1 MADKKIKINEFANIA
16 LIDPNWLQNDDGGTE
31 ERFVN
36 HDELVMYANLECDL
50 QERSRLLVGKDKQ
63 TLETIP
69 IASVNFLKPGNK
81 DYLSTDW
88 TLLSSQTNNDSI
100 INNELLGITNITY
113 KCGASFIPTI
123 SVTLED
129 VRGRALFEKGNNS
142 VYSVFFNLPYPTFYL
157 TLKGYYGKAVR
168 YPIILQ
174 KFQASFQQSSGNF
187 QVTLDFLGYKYNV
200 LTDVQQ
206 AYLLALPTMYTQQ
219 INENVQ
225 TEPTSTTQNTA
236 DQINGSETR
245 INSTIIHKGYE
256 EIKKVYEIYKKKKL
270 IDEKF
275 PELTVQQLIVKL
287 ENFEKNVLSNFG
299 SVSLS
304 SLSDA
309 KQFQELLNEYRKKI
323 ITETKNSWKNK
334 YLNNLNYYVVK
345 ENGKTYNV
353 YTYSQQIIKDSQY
366 DNAITELQTI
376 INTFNDELAKVPT
389 FGKNA
394 GEGENRI
401 SVNIDSENVKIYPD
415 NISYQID
422 IGESAKQRNTSEST
436 ITGELNELRTAI
448 ANDLQRRSLNNVIPI
463 SVPFFFR
470 FDGDGY
476 FDTEISDIEK
486 ILNDKKTKLEKKLTS
501 EINLLLS
508 SKKGIG
514 FEPTI
519 RNIIGVIMAS
529 TDAFLRL
536 MEKTHTDAFKNG
548 KNPSKIAAVN
558 QSDYSEGF
566 VFPWPQYAEEITT
579 EDGEIKYEL
588 KYPGDPES
596 VDRTKGDDYIAWP
609 EVEFVEEFV
618 KGYNQRT
625 QTPIQTF
632 DSNNDETSINRLLIS
647 GFDILSNQSY
657 SVLQD
662 IKFIYEVWERIQ
674 AIAQYQGFVRNN
686 RYSTILNLLQAYE
699 ATNIINGIGFDD
711 PELINQFKSNFGLPE
726 GETLTPENYLN
737 QVLKNA
743 SIGGQGTFWQN
754 LIRANYNTD
763 YLSSELLNPSRLK
776 DVELPIAEAQIVT
789 DPNGS
794 DIEESME
801 KYLNKPDKNEIEF
814 TDCFPFIDKNY
825 NLQYLFE
832 GNQNNLPSVVL
843 GTDKSL
849 IFDPSTKKIINYRG
863 LYALE
868 NKGDITQNRPFQ
880 FFVNTNNPINY
891 ESVKTNMAD
900 FYSQR
905 IYNYDKEFSYTE
917 GIITSQDRLKD
928 LNYTSSMLNT
938 PMFVKAI
945 QNGVINYKSGSEYPY
960 TQAAFLFLN
969 SLPLSTLSEPYR
981 NSDGS
986 KNDYIGP
993 TLSKYGGIHALPKL
1007 WIAKI
1012 GSLWNR
1018 YKSVRIDGSDMLASC
1033 LTPFSLNRNAE
1044 YDPLTFNPNK
1054 LYTFS
1059 GSTDPSSTASTI
1071 SIKLT
1076 DSFTNTQGETLE
1088 SMMVGF
1094 YPRILNDFFY
1104 FYNDFELYTS
1114 VSTIQEEIQQKI
1126 DDGSVI
1132 LLSNSDSKINK
1143 PLGYDPG
1150 NPNTSLNYGTVSLLF
1165 KSFVPNSGN
1174 QSGNFYFSAP
1184 SFGSRYTQVTN
1195 ECFENGNLVT
1205 PIYGNDEV
1213 FNGSTRVFWGG
1224 THFGYY
1230 PNQDSVNSILEY
1242 FTDVN
1247 YSAPF
1252 KFNFN
1257 DVGQYVNN
1265 FGVPFTEECMFTFS
1279 KDELDLFEQVF
1290 LDFSKSQAQTTE
1302 GFNIQTILRE
1312 GLQIKES
1319 DFTESGPNLIIEKY
1333 SIKQQLNFNN
1343 IVNNYI
1349 NLNTIFE
1356 RGNPTKFNFKT
1367 FAALTNESE
1376 RFVLDSGNL
1385 IFDNYDGDTPNAL
1398 PQISN
1403 STTFNE
1409 LLINYPNEMVALY
1422 LNVGDFQYTNLDYN
1436 LDTEPNFIFEFFT
1449 ELNIGFTVDNII
1461 VFADLI
1467 KIYASKRIQNIGN
1480 PSYNFRQDI
1489 EDYLN
1494 RTLVF
1499 RDEIFT
1505 GVISK
1510 VQKSLPDAQQNAN
1523 STNQSLTTGVQS
1535 KLEYYQMFK
1544 AVNDKWVAA
1553 NNYESETLFEDI
1565 LFLDRANRDIGS
1577 KVIVDVFKVTSLL
1590 KSNPKASV
1598 YNIVSSIIQTNNF
1611 IMFSMPA
1618 YINFYNVQTVGEA
1631 RIKQDTPSSFADKMF
1646 GTFSEVDYQDSKS
1659 KLVCQYVE
1667 TPSEQLNN
1675 PNQFNGFKD
1684 DSWNFGE
1691 PNPNPLIEDTKLK
1704 EIKDDWALSNK
1715 VVGFQVDFGLQ
1726 NQNIFKD
1733 IQVSQD
1739 IGKPT
1744 AESLQMEFD
1753 IANLNSGTKGYTQS
1767 VSLYNIYKTRS
1778 YSSTITSL
1786 GNAMIQ
1792 PTMYFVLRNVP
1803 LFAGP
1808 YLITEVEHIITVG
1821 SFTTKMVGTRQKL
1834 YTPPL
1839 RNALLSVI
1847 KENFV
1852 TSLVSDLYGKRQSE
1866 KQKDEN
1872 NVTKKNTIINSLNSS
1887 PEPSSNRTC
1896 TPIPYYRSYSAVTT
1910 TQAAV
1915 SVDQMRRQIRTI
1927 AEQKN
1932 SVFATYWIYSMYYLK
1947 SYDGKSFKVFNNNP
1961 QLISIGNN
1969 SSTWGGNL
1977 NNYFDKT
1984 YICMDITPGTSE
1996 SIASFP
2002 NLENAINF
2010 SFDKYSPSF
2019 KKITDK
2025 LSTGMTESD
2034 YVTEFT
2040 RTWIEKV
2047 PLDITQNTDNFYDNF
2062 VNSNPTELQK
2072 IQTKVAESYKT
2083 ITAFLST

>member
-1 MADKKIKINEFANIA
+1 MADKKIKINEFSNIA

-31 ERFVN
+31 ERFVSQ
-36 HDELVMYANLECDL
+36 DKLVMYANLECDL
-50 QERSRLLVGKDKQ
+50 QERSRLLVGKDRQ

-100 INNELLGITNITY
+100 INNELLGITNINY

-123 SVTLED
+123 SITLED

-174 KFQASFQQSSGNF
+174 KFQASFQQNSGNF

-206 AYLLALPTMYTQQ
+206 AYLMALPTMYAQQ
-219 INENVQ
+219 VNENIQ
-225 TEPTSTTQNTA
+225 TDTTSQVQNTA
-236 DQINGSETR
+236 DQINGSETQ
-245 INSTIIHKGYE
+245 INSIIVHRGYE
-256 EIKKVYEIYKKKKL
+256 EIKKVYEIYKRKKL

-299 SVSLS
+299 SVSLNA
-304 SLSDA
+304 LTDA
-309 KQFQELLNEYRKKI
+309 KQYKNLLDEYRKKI
-323 ITETKNSWKNK
+323 VNEPVNSWKNK
-334 YLNNLNYYVVK
+334 YLNTLNYYVVK
-345 ENGKTYNV
+345 ENKKVYYV
-353 YTYSQQIIKDSQY
+353 YTYSKQVITDLSYDSVIS
-366 DNAITELQTI
+366 DLKTI
-376 INTFNDELAKVPT
+376 INNFNDQLAKSST
-389 FGKNA
+389 FGSEA
-394 GEGENRI
+394 GEGNNRI
-401 SVNIDSENVKIYPD
+401 SVKITEDNVKVYPED
-415 NISYQID
+415 ISNIID
-422 IGESAKQRNTSEST
+422 IAETAKLRNTSETT
-436 ITGELNELRTAI
+436 IIEELNVLKTKKSEDNT
-448 ANDLQRRSLNNVIPI
+448 RRSLNKIIPM

-476 FDTEISDIEK
+476 FNTEIDDIEK
-486 ILNDKKTKLEKKLTS
+486 TLNNNRTKIEKKLTE
-501 EINLLLS
+501 EINQLLS
-508 SKKGIG
+508 SNKGIG

-519 RNIIGVIMAS
+519 RNIVGVVMAS

-536 MEKTHTDAFKNG
+536 MEKIHTDAFKNG
-548 KNPSKIAAVN
+548 TNPSKIAAVN
-558 QSDYSEGF
+558 QSDYSQGF
-566 VFPWPQYAEEITT
+566 VFPWPQYAEEIITD
-579 EDGEIKYEL
+579 DGETKYEL
-588 KYPGDPES
+588 KYPGDPNS
-596 VDRTKGDDYIAWP
+596 VDRTKGDDYTAWP

-632 DSNNDETSINRLLIS
+632 DSNNSETSIERLLIS
-647 GFDILSNQSY
+647 GFDILSNRPY

-674 AIAQYQGFVRNN
+674 AIAQYQGFVRNG
-686 RYSTILNLLQAYE
+686 RYSSILNLLQAYE

-711 PELINQFKSNFGLPE
+711 PELINQFKSNFGLPS
-726 GETLTPENYLN
+726 GETLTPDNYLN
-737 QVLKNA
+737 QILKNA
-743 SIGGQGTFWQN
+743 SVGGQGTFWQN
-754 LIRANYNTD
+754 LIRANYNTE
-763 YLSSELLNPSRLK
+763 YLSNEILYPSRLK
-776 DVELPIAEAQIVT
+776 DFELPIVETQIVT

-794 DIEESME
+794 DIEQSIE
-801 KYLNKPDKNEIEF
+801 KYLNKPDKNDIEF

-825 NLQYLFE
+825 NIEYLFE
-832 GNQNNLPSVVL
+832 GSQNNLPSLVL

-849 IFDPSTKKIINYRG
+849 IFDPSTKKIVNYRG
-863 LYALE
+863 LYALD

-880 FFVNTNNPINY
+880 FFANTNNAIDY
-891 ESVKTNMAD
+891 DSVKTDMSN

-905 IYNYDKEFSYTE
+905 IFNFNEESSYTE
-917 GIITSQDRLKD
+917 GIITSEDRFKN

-938 PMFVKAI
+938 PMFIKAI
-945 QNGVINYKSGSEYPY
+945 QNGVANYKAGSEYPY

-969 SLPLSTLSEPYR
+969 SLPLSTLGEPYR
-981 NSDGS
+981 NLDGT

-1018 YKSVRIDGSDMLASC
+1018 YKSVRINGSDMLSSC
-1033 LTPFSLNRNAE
+1033 LTPFNKNAE

-1054 LYTFS
+1054 IYNFT
-1059 GSTDPSSTASTI
+1059 STTI
-1071 SIKLT
+1071 SNLDIRLT
-1076 DSFTNTQGETLE
+1076 DSVTNLQGETLD

-1094 YPRILNDFFY
+1094 YPRILNDVFY

-1114 VSTIQEEIQQKI
+1114 VATIQEEIQQKI
-1126 DDGSVI
+1126 NDGSVI
-1132 LLSNSDSKINK
+1132 ILTNSDSSFVR
-1143 PLGYDPG
+1143 PVGYDLD
-1150 NPNTSLNYGTVSLLF
+1150 NPTNCIMYSTVSLLF
-1165 KSFVPNSGN
+1165 KSFVPNSN
-1174 QSGNFYFSAP
+1174 NRAGNFYFSAP
-1184 SFGSRYTQVTN
+1184 SFGSRYTQVLN
-1195 ECFENGNLVT
+1195 ECFDNGLLVE
-1205 PIYGNDEV
+1205 PIFGNDEV
-1213 FNGSTRVFWGG
+1213 FNGSTRMFWGG

-1257 DVGQYVNN
+1257 DVSEYVNN

-1290 LDFSKSQAQTTE
+1290 LDFSKAQVQTTN

-1312 GLQIKES
+1312 GLQISES
-1319 DFTESGPNLIIEKY
+1319 DFIDTDPNQLIEKY
-1333 SIKQQLNFNN
+1333 SKKQQVNFNN

-1356 RGNPTKFNFKT
+1356 RGNPTKFDFKT
-1367 FAALTNESE
+1367 FASLTSDPNK
-1376 RFVLDSGNL
+1376 FVLDSDNL
-1385 IFDNYDGDTPNAL
+1385 ILVNYDADTPDAL
-1398 PQISN
+1398 PQSTN
-1403 STTFNE
+1403 ATTFADV
-1409 LLINYPNEMVALY
+1409 LTNYPNEMESLY
-1422 LNVGDFQYTNLDYN
+1422 LYVGDFQYKNLDYN
-1436 LDTEPNFIFEFFT
+1436 LASEDNFIFDFFT
-1449 ELNIGFTVDNII
+1449 QLNIGFTVDNII

-1480 PSYNFRQDI
+1480 ANYDFIQDI

-1505 GVISK
+1505 GVMTK
-1510 VQKSLPDAQQNAN
+1510 VQKSLPDTSQNTT
-1523 STNQSLTTGVQS
+1523 SPNQSLTTGTQS

-1577 KVIVDVFKVTSLL
+1577 KVVVDVFKVTNLL

-1598 YNIVSSIIQTNNF
+1598 FNIVSSIIQTNNF

-1618 YINFYNVQTVGEA
+1618 YINFYNVQNVGDPRTTDESG
-1631 RIKQDTPSSFADKMF
+1631 SSFADKMF
-1646 GTFSEVDYQDSKS
+1646 GTFTEVDYQNSKS

-1675 PNQFNGFKD
+1675 PNQFNGFED
-1684 DSWNFGE
+1684 DSWNFGV
-1691 PNPNPLIEDTKLK
+1691 PNPNPLVEDLTLK

-1715 VVGFQVDFGLQ
+1715 VVGFSVDFGLQ
-1726 NQNIFKD
+1726 NQSIFKD

-1778 YSSTITSL
+1778 YSSTVTSL

-1839 RNALLSVI
+1839 RNPLISVI

-1852 TSLVSDLYGKRQSE
+1852 TSLVSDLYNKRQSE

-1872 NVTKKNTIINSLNSS
+1872 NITKKNTIINSLNSS
-1887 PEPSSNRTC
+1887 PEPSSNKTC
-1896 TPIPYYRSYSAVTT
+1896 TPIPYYRSYTAVTA
-1910 TQAAV
+1910 TQSV
-1915 SVDQMRRQIRTI
+1915 ISVDQMRKQIRTI

-1932 SVFATYWIYSMYYLK
+1932 SVFSTYWIYSMYYLK
-1947 SYDGKSFKVFNNNP
+1947 SYDGKSFTVFNNNP

-1969 SSTWGGNL
+1969 SNTWGGNL

-1984 YICMDITPGTSE
+1984 YICLDITPGNSDA
-1996 SIASFP
+1996 IASYP
-2002 NLENAINF
+2002 NLDNAISF

-2019 KKITDK
+2019 QKITDK
-2025 LSTGMTESD
+2025 LLSGMTESD
-2034 YVTEFT
+2034 YVNEFT
-2040 RTWIEKV
+2040 QTWIEKV
-2047 PLDITQNTDNFYDNF
+2047 PLDITQNTDNFYQNF
-2062 VNSNPTELQK
+2062 VNSNPTEIEK
-2072 IQTKVAESYKT
+2072 IKIKVAESYKS
-2083 ITAFLST
+2083 IKAFLV

>member
-1 MADKKIKINEFANIA
+1 MADKKIKINQFSNIA
-16 LIDPNWLQNDDGGTE
+16 LIDPNWYQNDDGGTE
-31 ERFVN
+31 ERFVE
-36 HDELVMYANLECDL
+36 HDKLVMFANLECDL
-50 QERSRLLVGKDKQ
+50 QERSRLLSGKEGQ

-81 DYLSTDW
+81 EYMSTDW
-88 TLLSSQTNNDSI
+88 TLISSQTNNDSI

-206 AYLLALPTMYTQQ
+206 AYLLALPSMFTQQ
-219 INENVQ
+219 VNENVQ
-225 TEPTSTTQNTA
+225 TNSTGTVQNTA
-236 DQINGSETR
+236 DQINGSETK
-245 INSTIIHKGYE
+245 IVSSIVQKGYE
-256 EIKKVYEIYKKKKL
+256 EIKKVYQIYKSKKL
-270 IDEKF
+270 LDEKF

-299 SVSLS
+299 SVSLN

-309 KQFQELLNEYRKKI
+309 KQYKEILDEYRKKI

-334 YLNNLNYYVVK
+334 FLNTLNFFVIK
-345 ENGKTYNV
+345 DGGKFYQMF
-353 YTYSQQIIKDSQY
+353 TYSQQVITDVKYDTALSELNGIIENYNSQLS
-366 DNAITELQTI
+366 N
-376 INTFNDELAKVPT
+376 VST
-389 FGKNA
+389 FGSVA
-394 GEGENRI
+394 GEGDNRI
-401 SVNIDSENVKIYPD
+401 TVNIDSGNVKVFPD
-415 NISYQID
+415 NTIVEID
-422 IGESAKQRNTSEST
+422 VEETAKQRNTSQST
-436 ITGELNELRTAI
+436 IIGEIDNLTTSI
-448 ANDLQRRSLNNVIPI
+448 QTDIQRRTENNIIPK

-470 FDGDGY
+470 FDGDG
-476 FDTEISDIEK
+476 FFTTEIDDIEK
-486 ILNDKKTKLEKKLTS
+486 ILNNNRTNLEKKLTN
-501 EINLLLS
+501 EINQLLS
-508 SKKGIG
+508 SNKGIG

-519 RNIIGVIMAS
+519 RNVIGVIMAS

-536 MEKTHTDAFKNG
+536 MEKTHTDAFNNG
-548 KNPSKIAAVN
+548 KNPNKIASVS
-558 QSDYSEGF
+558 QTDYADGF
-566 VFPWPQYAEEITT
+566 VFPWPQYAEEIIT
-579 EDGEIKYEL
+579 EEGETKYEL
-588 KYPGDPES
+588 KYPGDPNS
-596 VDRTKGDDYIAWP
+596 VDRTNGDDYVAWP

-618 KGYNQRT
+618 KGYNQRN
-625 QTPIQTF
+625 QNPILTF
-632 DSNNDETSINRLLIS
+632 DSNNPELSINRLLIS

-657 SVLQD
+657 SELQD

-674 AIAQYQGFVRNN
+674 AISQYQGFVRNEK
-686 RYSTILNLLQAYE
+686 YSTILNFLQAYE

-711 PELINQFKSNFGLPE
+711 PELINQFKSNFGLPD
-726 GETLTPENYLN
+726 GETLTPDNYLN
-737 QVLKNA
+737 QVLRNA
-743 SIGGQGTFWQN
+743 SIGGVGNFWQN

-763 YLSSELLNPSRLK
+763 YLSSELLNPSRLINI
-776 DVELPIAEAQIVT
+776 ELPISETQIIT

-832 GNQNNLPSVVL
+832 GSQNNLPSVVL

-849 IFDPSTKKIINYRG
+849 IFDPSTKKITNYRG

-880 FFVNTNNPINY
+880 FFVSTSTPIDY
-891 ESVKTNMAD
+891 ESVKTNMSS
-900 FYSQR
+900 FFTQR
-905 IYNYDKEFSYTE
+905 ISNYTKEFSYTE
-917 GIITSQDRLKD
+917 GIITSENRDKD
-928 LNYTSSMLNT
+928 LYYTSSILNT

-945 QNGVINYKSGSEYPY
+945 QNGVDNYRSGSEYPY

-969 SLPLSTLSEPYR
+969 SLPLSTLGEPYR
-981 NSDGS
+981 SSDGT
-986 KNDYIGP
+986 KNNYIGP
-993 TLSKYGGIHALPKL
+993 TLSKYGAVHALPKL

-1018 YKSVRIDGSDMLASC
+1018 YKSVRINGSDMIASC
-1033 LTPFSLNRNAE
+1033 LTPFNRNSE
-1044 YDPLTFNPNK
+1044 YDPLTNNSNK
-1054 LYTFS
+1054 TYSFS
-1059 GSTDPSSTASTI
+1059 SSTI
-1071 SIKLT
+1071 SNLDIKLT
-1076 DSFTNTQGETLE
+1076 DSFTNTQGNTLE

-1104 FYNDFELYTS
+1104 FYNDFDLYTS
-1114 VSTIQEEIQQKI
+1114 VGSIEEEIQQKI
-1126 DDGSVI
+1126 DDGTVI
-1132 LLSNSDSKINK
+1132 LLTNSDSRITK
-1143 PLGYDPG
+1143 PVGYDPD
-1150 NPNTSLNYGTVSLLF
+1150 NPTNSLMYGTVSLLF

-1174 QSGNFYFSAP
+1174 QNGNFYFSSP

-1195 ECFENGNLVT
+1195 ECFSEGQLVV
-1205 PIYGNDEV
+1205 PVFNNDEV

-1230 PNQDSVNSILEY
+1230 PNQDSINSILQY
-1242 FTDVN
+1242 FTDTN

-1252 KFNFN
+1252 KFNFDEFSN
-1257 DVGQYVNN
+1257 YVNN
-1265 FGVPFTEECMFTFS
+1265 IGVPFTEECMFTFT

-1290 LDFSKSQAQTTE
+1290 LNFSKAQVQTADN
-1302 GFNIQTILRE
+1302 FNIQSVLRE
-1312 GLQIKES
+1312 GLQINES
-1319 DFTESGPNLIIEKY
+1319 DFIDLDANSLIETFAK
-1333 SIKQQLNFNN
+1333 KQQVNFNN
-1343 IVNNYI
+1343 VVNKYI
-1349 NLNTIFE
+1349 NLNTLFE

-1367 FAALTNESE
+1367 FAALTTSPDT
-1376 RFVLDSGNL
+1376 FVVDSGAL
-1385 IFDNYDGDTPNAL
+1385 IVDYYSSDTPNAL
-1398 PQISN
+1398 PQSTNATKFVDVISN
-1403 STTFNE
+1403 
-1409 LLINYPNEMVALY
+1409 YPDEMTALY
-1422 LNVGDFQYTNLDYN
+1422 LYVGDFQYTNLDYA
-1436 LDTEPNFIFEFFT
+1436 LDTETNFIFEFFID
-1449 ELNIGFTVDNII
+1449 LNVGFTVDNII
-1461 VFADLI
+1461 NFADII

-1480 PSYNFRQDI
+1480 PNYDFVLEI

-1494 RTLVF
+1494 RTVIF

-1505 GVISK
+1505 GVITK
-1510 VQKSLPDAQQNAN
+1510 VQNNLPDLNQNTT
-1523 STNQSLTTGVQS
+1523 SSDKSFTTGMQS

-1565 LFLDRANRDIGS
+1565 LFIDRANRDIGS
-1577 KVIVDVFKVTSLL
+1577 KVIVDVFKATSLL
-1590 KSNPKASV
+1590 KSNPRASV

-1611 IMFSMPA
+1611 IMFAMPS
-1618 YINFYNVQTVGEA
+1618 YINFYNVQSVGEE
-1631 RIKQDTPSSFADKMF
+1631 RTVEDTDISFANKMF
-1646 GTFSEVDYQDSKS
+1646 GTFTEVDYQDTKS

-1684 DSWNFGE
+1684 DSWNFGL
-1691 PNPNPLIEDTKLK
+1691 PNPNPLVEDLNLK
-1704 EIKDDWALSNK
+1704 QIKNDWALSNK

-1726 NQNIFKD
+1726 NQSIFKD

-1744 AESLQMEFD
+1744 AESLQMEYD

-1778 YSSTITSL
+1778 YSSTVTAL

-1808 YLITEVEHIITVG
+1808 YLITEVEHIISVG
-1821 SFTTKMVGTRQKL
+1821 TFNTKMVGTRQKL

-1839 RNALLSVI
+1839 RNPLISVI

-1852 TSLVSDLYGKRQSE
+1852 TTLVNDLYTKRQSE

-1872 NVTKKNTIINSLNSS
+1872 NVTKKNNIINSLNSS
-1887 PEPSSNRTC
+1887 PEPSSNKTC
-1896 TPIPYYRSYSAVTT
+1896 TPLPPYRSYTATTAVSSV
-1910 TQAAV
+1910 V
-1915 SVDQMRRQIRTI
+1915 SVDQMRTQIRTI
-1927 AEQKN
+1927 AEQRS
-1932 SVFATYWIYSMYYLK
+1932 SVFSTYWIYSMYYLK
-1947 SYDGKSFKVFNNNP
+1947 SYDGTSFKIFNNNP

-1969 SSTWGGNL
+1969 SAVWGGNL

-1984 YICMDITPGTSE
+1984 YICMDITPGTSD
-1996 SIASFP
+1996 SIASYP
-2002 NLENAINF
+2002 NLESAISF
-2010 SFDKYSPSF
+2010 SYDKYSPSF
-2019 KKITDK
+2019 QKITSK

-2034 YVTEFT
+2034 YVSEFT
-2040 RTWIEKV
+2040 RVWLEKV
-2047 PLDITQNTDNFYDNF
+2047 PLDITNTTDNFYDNF
-2062 VNSNPTELQK
+2062 VNSNPVEFESIQK
-2072 IQTKVAESYKT
+2072 KVAASYKS
-2083 ITAFLST
+2083 IKAFLV